1 MTRPLSVVIDGR
13 TVFDEP
19 RRGIAKTTIAQYR
32 ALAEIRPAWRFRF
45 FYAEGT
51 QPDPFADL
59 PNVSC
64 VRLRMKGDR
73 FELWQRLR
81 LPLATAL
88 ARPDLF
94 HAAAGVAPMF
104 PGAPLVT
111 TLNDLIPL
119 ESGRTDAAALAW
131 VANVRRTARR
141 ARAILTPSE
150 FTKGRVVAHLGVN
163 PAKVFV
169 VPWASTSPPARPSS
183 AELADVRARFG
194 VPPGG
199 RYVLHFGM
207 ADPRKNTAG
216 LLTAWGRLPAE
227 VRRGVWLVIVGLSDI
242 GRAELVSRFAPQLTL
257 DGGVGI
263 SGYVSERDVAV
274 LLAGAEVLA
283 YPTLYEGFGLPILD
297 GFAAGVPVLTG
308 QTTSLPEVAGDAAV
322 CVDAAD
328 PDALAGGLA
337 RLLRDTDCRAEYADR
352 GAARAARFTWPRA
365 AELTAR
371 AWEWTSVGATPAP
384 AATPTPPWRDS
395 PPGRRT

>member
-1 MTRPLSVVIDGR
+1 MTRPLSIVIDGR

-19 RRGIAKTTIAQYR
+19 RRGIAKTTVAQYR
-32 ALAEIRPAWRFRF
+32 ALAGIRPAWRFRF

-59 PNVSC
+59 PNVSGE
-64 VRLRMKGDR
+64 RLRMKGDR
-73 FELWQRLR
+73 LDLWPRLR
-81 LPLATAL
+81 LPLATAF

-104 PGAPLVT
+104 PGAPVVT

-119 ESGRTDAAALAW
+119 ESGRTDAAARAW

-150 FTKGRVVAHLGVN
+150 FTKGLIVEHLGVN
-163 PAKVFV
+163 PAKVHV
-169 VPWASTSPPARPSS
+169 VPWACTSPPARPSPGQL
-183 AELADVRARFG
+183 AEVRARFG
-194 VPPGG
+194 VPPGE

-216 LLTAWGRLPAE
+216 LLRAWGRVPAAA
-227 VRRGVWLVIVGLSDI
+227 RRGVRLVVVGLSDA
-242 GRAELVSRFAPQLTL
+242 GRAELAAQFAPRLTL
-257 DGGVGI
+257 GDGVGI
-263 SGYVSERDVAV
+263 SGYVSERDVGV

-308 QTTSLPEVAGDAAV
+308 RTTSLPEVAGDAALV
-322 CVDAAD
+322 VDAAD

-337 RLLRDTDCRAEYADR
+337 RLLLDSECRAGYAAR

-371 AWEWTSVGATPAP
+371 IWEWTSVGATPAP